1 VTENFSAYSLL
12 DHRHVPEV
20 LMNSG
25 LEEQDFSFAAQLIP
39 IDRGILETI
48 YFRGVDGLTGESIVN
63 AYEDFYPN
71 EHFVRIYDP
80 GVMPDLHAIQRTNF
94 CDIGVK
100 YDPATRRGVVVS
112 VIDNLV
118 KGAAGQAI
126 QNMNLVLGFA
136 EQEGLL

>member
-1 VTENFSAYSLL
+1 ML

-25 LEEQDFSFAAQLIP
+25 IEAAEFSFVAQLLP

-48 YFRGVDGLTGESIVN
+48 YFRGVQGLTGESII
-63 AYEDFYPN
+63 ATYEDFYRGEP
-71 EHFVRIYDP
+71 FVRLYDA
-80 GVMPDLHAIQRTNF
+80 GVVPDLRAIQHTNF

-100 YDPATRRGVVVS
+100 YDAATRRGVIVS

-118 KGAAGQAI
+118 KGAAGQAV
-126 QNMNLVLGFA
+126 QNMNLVLGYH